1 MNCVLV
7 RRGEETETQEE
18 RTSCDDRSRHWSMI
32 AASQGILKI
41 SGKPPETS
49 KRQGRIHPSRP
60 FYHLNF
66 GSLLSR
72 TVIEYIP
79 VG

>member
-49 KRQGRIHPSRP
+49 KR
-60 FYHLNF
+60 
-66 GSLLSR
+66 
-72 TVIEYIP
+72 
-79 VG
+79 